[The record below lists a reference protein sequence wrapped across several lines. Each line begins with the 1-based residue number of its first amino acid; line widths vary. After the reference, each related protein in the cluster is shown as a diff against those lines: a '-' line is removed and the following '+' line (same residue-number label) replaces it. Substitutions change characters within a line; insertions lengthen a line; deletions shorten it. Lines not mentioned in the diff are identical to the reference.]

1 MPARASTKPQLPASL
16 ILDAREL
23 IAIWRAR
30 DPAEWSRSP
39 ERYRLLGEKVLRA
52 GEPLLAYDL
61 VSEGLGQFPGDVRLR
76 QLQGLALARSGANT
90 RASEVLAQSRR
101 EKHADEETLGMLA
114 RTYKDGA
121 DRAASAPARRALLQ
135 RAADTY
141 EEAYRLSRG
150 IWTGINAATTAL
162 LIGKRARAHSLAKE
176 VQAAC
181 RKQLAARRTDKFWL
195 FATLG
200 EAALVLRQRRDA
212 DEWYARA
219 GHIGGRRFGD
229 LQSSRRN
236 ARLT

>member
-1 MPARASTKPQLPASL
+1 
-16 ILDAREL
+16 
-23 IAIWRAR
+23 
-30 DPAEWSRSP
+30 
-39 ERYRLLGEKVLRA
+39 
-52 GEPLLAYDL
+52 
-61 VSEGLGQFPGDVRLR
+61 
-76 QLQGLALARSGANT
+76 
-90 RASEVLAQSRR
+90 
-101 EKHADEETLGMLA
+101 MLA

-121 DRAASAPARRALLQ
+121 DRAASAPARRTLLQ

-181 RKQLAARRTDKFWL
+181 RKQLAARRTDKFRL

-200 EAALVLRQRRDA
+200 EPALVLRQRLDA